1 MTYSRVNI
9 TPSALPMLTL
19 LTNIRNVEQNGL
31 DISPD
36 YQRGYIWSD
45 EYKDQL
51 IISIILNYPI
61 GNIVINNLDRP
72 NERNAKQELVDGKQR
87 LTTIIKFVDG
97 ANVDER
103 VVGSDDSWFKLSAKA
118 TKEVKQIIQNIIGDS
133 ESPELAKMMKVKRL
147 AYKDLP
153 QSIKDNIIAYSV
165 PVYTMQAA
173 DPAQIR
179 DYFKVL
185 QNQEKLRAGEIINAL
200 PDNVLFPLFKQV
212 DSAFLSKINMQG
224 LKRAEFEKIYYSV
237 IGVWFDEMQINTEDK
252 KVIEFV
258 EKLGPLSPE
267 RLQMVER
274 LNENLNYIAQMPSSA
289 TKYRMSKRT
298 LKHLL
303 GLSIYLPGYFKEDT
317 LSKVDYICQTSA
329 KCSAFNSSESENV
342 SLAKYFGDEFEANRE
357 VFKQKRA
364 PLYRALFTGTARST
378 TKAGFRSMLDTL
390 VRLYAEHS
398 SETAQIAE

>member
-1 MTYSRVNI
+1 MAYSRINI

-19 LTNIRNVEQNGL
+19 LTSIRNVEQNGL

-61 GNIVINNLDRP
+61 GNIVINNLDHP
-72 NERNAKQELVDGKQR
+72 NDRNAKQELVDGKQR

-97 ANVDER
+97 ANVDSG
-103 VVGSDDSWFKLSAKA
+103 VIGSDDAWYKLSAKA
-118 TKEVKQIIQNIIGDS
+118 SREAKEIIGSIIGDP
-133 ESPELAKMMKVKRL
+133 ENPELKKMNKVKRL
-147 AYKDLP
+147 TFRDLP

-200 PDNVLFPLFKQV
+200 PDNVLYPLFRQV
-212 DSAFLSKINMQG
+212 DTNFLTKINMQG

-237 IGVWFDEMQINTEDK
+237 IGVWFDDMQINTEDR

-258 EKLGPLSPE
+258 EKLDSLSAE
-267 RLQMVER
+267 RIEAVRR
-274 LNENLNYIAQMPSSA
+274 LNENLNYIAGMPTAA

-298 LKHLL
+298 LKHIL
-303 GLSIYLPGYFKEDT
+303 GLAIYQEDFFKDNT

-342 SLAKYFGDEFEANRE
+342 SLAKYFGDEFECDKEAFKRE
-357 VFKQKRA
+357 RA
-364 PLYRALFTGTARST
+364 PLYRMLFTGTARST
-378 TKAGFRSMLDTL
+378 TKIGFRSMLDTL
-390 VRLYAEHS
+390 LELYAEHES
-398 SETAQIAE
+398 DAKS

>member
-1 MTYSRVNI
+1 MTYSRINI

-19 LTNIRNVEQNGL
+19 LTSIRNVEQNGL

-61 GNIVINNLDRP
+61 GNIVINNLDHP
-72 NERNAKQELVDGKQR
+72 NDRNAKQELVDGKQR

-97 ANVDER
+97 ANVDSG
-103 VVGSDDSWFKLSAKA
+103 VIGSDDTWYKLSAKA
-118 TKEVKQIIQNIIGDS
+118 SREAKEIIGSIIGDP
-133 ESPELAKMMKVKRL
+133 ENPELKKMNKVKRL
-147 AYKDLP
+147 TFRDLP

-200 PDNVLFPLFKQV
+200 PDNVLYPLFRQV
-212 DSAFLSKINMQG
+212 DANFLTKINMQG

-237 IGVWFDEMQINTEDK
+237 VGVWFDDMQINTEDR

-258 EKLGPLSPE
+258 EKLDSLSEE
-267 RLQMVER
+267 RIEAVRR
-274 LNENLNYIAQMPSSA
+274 LNENLNYIAGMPTAA

-298 LKHLL
+298 LKHIL
-303 GLSIYLPGYFKEDT
+303 GLAIYQEDFFKDDT

-342 SLAKYFGDEFEANRE
+342 SLAKYFGDEFECDKEAFKRE
-357 VFKQKRA
+357 RA
-364 PLYRALFTGTARST
+364 PLYRVLFTGTARST
-378 TKAGFRSMLDTL
+378 TKIGFRSMLDTL
-390 VRLYAEHS
+390 LKLYAEHES
-398 SETAQIAE
+398 DAKS